1 MRTLTKTGAVC
12 LMAAAAIT
20 CVFANPE
27 EDNKKPHPQRANVIG
42 EIIEEAKL
50 GDNDSITYEQFAAA
64 RDAVMK
70 KKQEQGKAERE
81 KRQKERFMAMDK
93 DKDGKISKAEL
104 LEMQKQMAQRR
115 RGADMERPDADGKG
129 RGGVQQ
135 HRGMRKPGQNQQDCD
150 NPAGQ
155 PQRGRMQRGGEGNAR
170 MPNPSAM
177 ILRTADKNNDGVITK
192 EELQAATLE
201 FFEKFDTDKDGKVSP
216 EELRAARKA
225 RGGQQGERPARGER
239 GGRKPAPLT
248 DDKE

>member
-12 LMAAAAIT
+12 LMAAAAISG
-20 CVFANPE
+20 VFANPE
-27 EDNKKPHPQRANVIG
+27 EDSKKPHLQRANIIG

-70 KKQEQGKAERE
+70 KKQEQVKAERE

-104 LEMQKQMAQRR
+104 LEMQKKMAQRR
-115 RGADMERPDADGKG
+115 RNGL
-129 RGGVQQ
+129 QQ
-135 HRGMRKPGQNQQDCD
+135 RNDQDCD

-170 MPNPSAM
+170 MPNTNAM
-177 ILRTADKNNDGVITK
+177 ILRTADKNNDGVISK

-201 FFEKFDTDKDGKVSP
+201 FFEKFDADKDGKVSP

-225 RGGQQGERPARGER
+225 RAGQQGEHHARGER
-239 GGRKPAPLT
+239 GGRKPAPQT

>member
-12 LMAAAAIT
+12 LMAATAIT

-27 EDNKKPHPQRANVIG
+27 EDNKKSAPQRANVIG

-50 GDNDSITYEQFAAA
+50 GDNDYITYEQFTAA

-70 KKQEQGKAERE
+70 KKQEQAKVEREKRQVERE

-104 LEMQKQMAQRR
+104 LEMQKKMIQRR
-115 RGADMERPDADGKG
+115 RSEGMEKSDADGKG
-129 RGGVQQ
+129 RGGAQQ
-135 HRGMRKPGQNQQDCD
+135 HRGMRKPGQNQQD
-150 NPAGQ
+150 A
-155 PQRGRMQRGGEGNAR
+155 
-170 MPNPSAM
+170 
-177 ILRTADKNNDGVITK
+177 
-192 EELQAATLE
+192 
-201 FFEKFDTDKDGKVSP
+201 DKDGKVSP

-225 RGGQQGERPARGER
+225 RAGQQGERPARGER
-239 GGRKPAPLT
+239 GGRKPAPQT